1 MNCYPYIHNLRRII
15 ALLVLF
21 FACSISAH
29 AADAPEP
36 SAKQPLVISLDDAV
50 RIGEQHNRE
59 LEIARLDKRM
69 AGQKVRESWAEVLP
83 HLSSSLTYTRTL
95 KPSVMFLPVGALTGN
110 PSLGTQAIEISSD
123 NSSIASL
130 NLSQNIFKLSAFA
143 GIKAAGLVRQIS
155 DQSFRQTNAG
165 VVTSIRRAYYDVL
178 IATEK
183 RKLVEQS
190 ISRWEAAR
198 KDTNALFRQGVAADI
213 DTLKAWLSVENLRP
227 DLIRAQ
233 NNEAITAT
241 NLKRVMG
248 IDQETP
254 LTLTSS
260 LAFHEIA
267 VPHSVAAAYS
277 EALDKR
283 PDVRSLSLQ
292 AEAENAKVMAARSE
306 GLPVLSAFGQLEAQ
320 TQFNDGTSLD
330 ATRWPVSST
339 AGLQLSVPIF
349 SGFATSARIQQAKIE
364 RLQTRTRYEDLKSQ
378 VRADVEVRL
387 SNVIEARK
395 RIDVQSKTIA
405 VAERSYRITLLRLRE
420 GIGSRLELTDAEL
433 QLDTAKTNY
442 LQAVYDYLVA
452 SAELEKSLGRID
464 PAVEAKM

>member
-1 MNCYPYIHNLRRII
+1 MTLHRII
-15 ALLVLF
+15 ALLVIF
-21 FACSISAH
+21 FVCSTPVH
-29 AADAPEP
+29 AADGTEP
-36 SAKQPLVISLDDAV
+36 TAKPPLVISLDDAV

-59 LEIARLDKRM
+59 LEIARLDKKM

-95 KPSVMFLPVGALTGN
+95 KPQVMFLPIGALTGN
-110 PSLGTQAIEISSD
+110 PSLGTQAIAISSD

-130 NLSQNIFKLSAFA
+130 NLNQNIFKLSAFA

-155 DQSFRQTNAG
+155 DQSFRQTNSE

-190 ISRWEAAR
+190 IARWEEAR

-233 NNEAITAT
+233 NTEAITAT

-260 LAFHEIA
+260 LTFHEIA
-267 VPHSVAAAYS
+267 VPESVAAAYN

-320 TQFNDGTSLD
+320 TQFNDDMPLD
-330 ATRWPVSST
+330 STRWSVSSM

-349 SGFATSARIQQAKIE
+349 SGFATSARIQQAKIT

-387 SNVIEARK
+387 SNVVEARK

-405 VAERSYRITLLRLRE
+405 VAERSYRITMLRLRE

-452 SAELEKSLGRID
+452 SAELEKALGRIE
-464 PAVEAKM
+464 PVESKM